1 MHSRKA
7 VPIIDLMNA
16 ANMELIRLDFKSST
30 LSRHSKE
37 FRNFS
42 NFCRENEITAYD
54 TETGPQYFQ
63 YRYGLDIGD
72 PTAKLTKQQLDTRC
86 SIRFLDDI
94 FQFGYALRY
103 SHHDYTVPRQY
114 IGLLEEYLAWCHR
127 NKSSAGTIRV
137 KRTKMRQ
144 FFCFLDGRGI
154 ELSELTAADISEF
167 MTTLCRYHRATI
179 HVFSSVLRDF
189 FRYLHENGISD
200 DDLSPSVPRPKIY
213 VEENIPET
221 WSPEEVR
228 QLLSV
233 IDRSN
238 AIGKRDYAM
247 LLLAI
252 LLGMRAGDICALK
265 FKNLDWHQKLITYT
279 QQKTQKVNTLPLLPV
294 IGDAIIDYLKNG
306 RLDSECD
313 NVFIRHIHPYGEFQS
328 STSLSENLKRYMKYA
343 GMTVSPVPPA
353 QYLTP
358 EKLKHLLSMPDTSTA
373 KGRRHLVLLT
383 VLYDT
388 AARVSEL
395 VDICMRD
402 VRLDFPAVIT
412 LHGKGG
418 KIRTVPLMKQTTEL
432 LRSYFAENH
441 IDVRRNPDM
450 PLFWNGSRHKLTRS
464 GITYIVRKYADM
476 ARETD
481 TGIPTKISPHV
492 FRHTKAMHMVQAN
505 VNPVFIKDYLGHADI
520 STTEV
525 YARADNEAK
534 RAALEKA
541 TAHLD
546 LPKASH
552 WEQDTELI
560 EWLSSLG

>member
-1 MHSRKA
+1 MKTSDFSRFLTQYLTHYLPVQRNLSSNTIRSYRDMFK
-7 VPIIDLMNA
+7 LL
-16 ANMELIRLDFKSST
+16 LI
-30 LSRHSKE
+30 
-37 FRNFS
+37 
-42 NFCRENEITAYD
+42 FCRDEK
-54 TETGPQYFQ
+54 
-63 YRYGLDIGD
+63 GLNI
-72 PTAKLTKQQLDTRC
+72 AKLNLAKLDKKCIEDFLLWLTNTRG
-86 SIRFLDDI
+86 S
-94 FQFGYALRY
+94 
-103 SHHDYTVPRQY
+103 
-114 IGLLEEYLAWCHR
+114 
-127 NKSSAGTIRV
+127 
-137 KRTKMRQ
+137 
-144 FFCFLDGRGI
+144 
-154 ELSELTAADISEF
+154 
-167 MTTLCRYHRATI
+167 
-179 HVFSSVLRDF
+179 
-189 FRYLHENGISD
+189 
-200 DDLSPSVPRPKIY
+200 SPSTYNQRLCAIHAFFAY
-213 VEENIPET
+213 VMTEEPAYMEQCILISNIP
-221 WSPEEVR
+221 S
-228 QLLSV
+228 
-233 IDRSN
+233 
-238 AIGKRDYAM
+238 M
-247 LLLAI
+247 
-252 LLGMRAGDICALK
+252 
-265 FKNLDWHQKLITYT
+265 
-279 QQKTQKVNTLPLLPV
+279 
-294 IGDAIIDYLKNG
+294 
-306 RLDSECD
+306 
-313 NVFIRHIHPYGEFQS
+313 
-328 STSLSENLKRYMKYA
+328 
-343 GMTVSPVPPA
+343 VSPAPPA